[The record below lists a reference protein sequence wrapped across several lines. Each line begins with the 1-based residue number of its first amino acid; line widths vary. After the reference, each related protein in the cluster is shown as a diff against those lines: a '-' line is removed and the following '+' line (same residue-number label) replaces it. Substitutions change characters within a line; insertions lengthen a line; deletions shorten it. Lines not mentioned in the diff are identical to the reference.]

1 MKSLLF
7 VAAAALASPVWA
19 QASPAA
25 GLKVFQA
32 RCASCHVLPTANPQ
46 SPRIGPSLKGVIGR
60 KAGTAPGFTRYS
72 RAMKAYGQTWTATTL
87 DTYLANPRKV
97 VPGTN
102 MAFAGLPKPQDRAA
116 VIAYLAKPVAPR

>member
-1 MKSLLF
+1 MKPLLF
-7 VAAAALASPVWA
+7 AAAVAVAAPVYA
-19 QASPAA
+19 QATPAA

-46 SPRIGPSLKGVIGR
+46 SPRIGPSLRGVIGR

-72 RAMKAYGQTWTATTL
+72 RAMKAYGQVWTATNL
-87 DTYLANPRKV
+87 DTYLTNPRKV

-116 VIAYLAKPVAPR
+116 VIAYLRSPVAPR